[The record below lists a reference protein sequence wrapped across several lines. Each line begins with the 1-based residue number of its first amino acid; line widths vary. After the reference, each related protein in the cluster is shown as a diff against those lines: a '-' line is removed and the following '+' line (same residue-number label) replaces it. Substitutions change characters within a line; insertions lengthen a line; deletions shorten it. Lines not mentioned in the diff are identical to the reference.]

1 MSWYT
6 DPQLFIFSYDA
17 VYFYV
22 YRVTKKFGINP
33 VLPSDYSYQED
44 LTFSKHLNLGNNRES
59 DYDAFKAAF
68 PKSGIR
74 NYINR
79 QGWVVNWD
87 LGISRGTWSREE
99 PNSPFWSLPGI
110 TKQKSATGEALEEKV
125 SVLEAKPED
134 EINNNKKEKAD
145 SDKRVLDL
153 ESEIS
158 RERDEKSALKQ
169 QVLDLTSKL
178 SVQCSDAAGSGG
190 SSIDE
195 EPWITGQTVPSN
207 WVPFDD
213 LDVQSFSKNVPLMIT
228 KATGGLKFGDDN
240 TTNVQ
245 ASRFY
250 GGIFPIAVVDIGE
263 LTPNREEARFNPDVW
278 SRYYNAGITYAARKL
293 FPSEISIDAH
303 KTC

>member
-6 DPQLFIFSYDA
+6 DPQLFIYSYDA
-17 VYFYV
+17 VNFNV
-22 YRVTKKFGINP
+22 YRVTKEFGINP
-33 VLPSDYSYQED
+33 FVP
-44 LTFSKHLNLGNNRES
+44 
-59 DYDAFKAAF
+59 
-68 PKSGIR
+68 
-74 NYINR
+74 
-79 QGWVVNWD
+79 GWVINWNQGA
-87 LGISRGTWSREE
+87 LKGTWSREE
-99 PNSPFWSLPGI
+99 PNSAFWSLPGI
-110 TKQKSATGEALEEKV
+110 TKPKSETELALEEKV
-125 SVLEAKPED
+125 TLLEAKISSLE
-134 EINNNKKEKAD
+134 EAQEK
-145 SDKRVLDL
+145 
-153 ESEIS
+153 
-158 RERDEKSALKQ
+158 
-169 QVLDLTSKL
+169 T
-178 SVQCSDAAGSGG
+178 CCGAAGSGG
-190 SSIDE
+190 SSME

-263 LTPNREEARFNPDVW
+263 LTPNREEARFDPDVW